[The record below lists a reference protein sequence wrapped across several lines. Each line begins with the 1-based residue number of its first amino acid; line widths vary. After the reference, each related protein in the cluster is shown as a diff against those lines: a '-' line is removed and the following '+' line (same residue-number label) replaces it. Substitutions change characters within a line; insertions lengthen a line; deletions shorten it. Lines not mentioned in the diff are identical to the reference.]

1 VDYAEVVRRIASGDR
16 EISTRTDDPD
26 DVCPVCGGSGWEL
39 IDEEREIGD
48 HIETI
53 KAARRCTGCNGG
65 HARKVADAK
74 VAADIAEDRDLS
86 SFNWDLYDED
96 LTKERRIV
104 EKYVENLPEFEREG
118 FGLFITSKTRGS
130 GKTYLASAIGGE
142 LINRYALTVRFVSV
156 SDLLEIS
163 RQKRDDGGDPL
174 EDLISC
180 RVLILDDLGQKL
192 TGRDWLADVLF
203 RIIDKRYRTKRTVV
217 VTSNDPV
224 TELDLDDRI
233 VDRLYRMTFTV
244 RLPETCIRAREANT
258 RRREIMAK
266 LGIS

>member
-1 VDYAEVVRRIASGDR
+1 MDYAEVVRRIASGDR

-26 DVCPVCGGSGWEL
+26 DVCPVCGGSGWEQCE
-39 IDEEREIGD
+39 IDAPIYGD
-48 HIETI
+48 GA
-53 KAARRCTGCNGG
+53 KASAVRPCTRCHGG
-65 HARKVADAK
+65 HDRKVADAK

-86 SFNWDLYDED
+86 SFNWDLYDKD

-142 LINRYALTVRFVSV
+142 LINRYALTARFVSV

-203 RIIDKRYRTKRTVV
+203 RIIDKRYRAKRTVV